1 MFCSGGVADFRAK
14 LNSAEKQAHC
24 LGGMLESKVLQEQN
38 LKEECPHAAHLG
50 LLLDEDLKVLVD
62 DGHSQQDSG
71 SGSKINKVL
80 VYRID

>member
-1 MFCSGGVADFRAK
+1 MLWCGRFQSKTKF
-14 LNSAEKQAHC
+14 AEKQAHC

-38 LKEECPHAAHLG
+38 LEEECPHAAHLG

-71 SGSKINKVL
+71 SGSKQIKG
-80 VYRID
+80 